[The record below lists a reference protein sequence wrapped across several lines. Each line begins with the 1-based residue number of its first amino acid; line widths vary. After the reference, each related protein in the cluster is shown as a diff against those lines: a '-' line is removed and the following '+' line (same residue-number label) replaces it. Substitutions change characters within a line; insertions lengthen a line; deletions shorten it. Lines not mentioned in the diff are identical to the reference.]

1 MKRTSY
7 GVLMGVALLV
17 CGISAVAE
25 DRSSGGDGW
34 GGGGSAAADDGADY
48 LCLCGDGDDF

>member
-1 MKRTSY
+1 MKRTSN
-7 GVLMGVALLV
+7 GRADGRSLLV
-17 CGISAVAE
+17 CEFRRWRRIRRFRRRRV
-25 DRSSGGDGW
+25 